1 MQMTTLHLAIYFF
14 LFDGLV
20 CIIIYIY
27 CDVFLMWTPLII
39 LNIPKMYCKY
49 LYTEF
54 GIWYSP
60 YVSVVKETVTLD
72 SEMSCFVVESF
83 VCRKSSVQ
91 RDLEK
96 VNKQT

>member
-39 LNIPKMYCKY
+39 LNISKIYIY
-49 LYTEF
+49 IYNIVYTF
-54 GIWYSP
+54 TQNLAFDILHMFP
-60 YVSVVKETVTLD
+60 
-72 SEMSCFVVESF
+72 
-83 VCRKSSVQ
+83 
-91 RDLEK
+91 
-96 VNKQT
+96 